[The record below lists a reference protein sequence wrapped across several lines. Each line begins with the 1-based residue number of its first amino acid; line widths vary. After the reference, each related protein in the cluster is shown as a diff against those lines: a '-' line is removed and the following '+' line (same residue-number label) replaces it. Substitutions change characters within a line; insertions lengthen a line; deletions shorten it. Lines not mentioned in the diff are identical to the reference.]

1 MNQKAVT
8 ISTSQLIE
16 FLDQE
21 LKNLPDNRK
30 GENKKYT
37 VKNAVLAA
45 FSVFFTQSPSFLQ
58 HQRLMKQKKGKDNG
72 QSLFSLSEIPCDNQI
87 RKLLDPIPAKL
98 VFEVFRTTHQW
109 IENNQVI
116 EQFKCLNNQLLIALD
131 GTEYY
136 HSKKLNCPHC
146 NCRKHRN
153 GSVTYYHQVVTPVI
167 VSPQSKQVINFPPE
181 FIKKQDGKTKQDCK
195 NAAVKRWL
203 LKNPLEREKKQITLL
218 GDDLYSRQSICELA
232 LEQGY
237 NFVFVAKPSSHQ
249 TLYEWIDFS
258 DKNGEIKIGE
268 IKKYE
273 QRTSPHV
280 GQRRIYRY
288 RYVNNLPLRESE
300 PSLMVNWYE
309 VEIFNS
315 AKDKVVYKN
324 SFVTNHELSESN
336 IFSMM
341 KTGRTRWKVE
351 NESNNILKNQ
361 GYNLEHN
368 FGHGQENLSEILLS
382 LNLLA
387 FLFHN
392 VLDLVNDIYQKVRE
406 TLGTRKRFF
415 NDIRAL
421 LNYVCFQS
429 WNDLFI
435 FILTQRACTHVGD
448 EREPVNTS

>member
-1 MNQKAVT
+1 MKKKAVT
-8 ISTSQLIE
+8 IEASQLIG

-21 LKNLPDNRK
+21 LKDLPDNRK
-30 GENKKYT
+30 GDNKKYT
-37 VKNAVLAA
+37 LKNAGKAA

-58 HQRLMKQKKGKDNG
+58 HQRLMKPKKGQDNAE
-72 QSLFSLSEIPCDNQI
+72 SLFGLEEIPCDNQI
-87 RKLLDPIPAKL
+87 RNLLDPIPAST
-98 VFEVFRTTHQW
+98 VFGAFKTTYKW
-109 IENNQVI
+109 LETNGVI
-116 EQFKCLNNQLLIALD
+116 ELFKYLNEQILLALD

-136 HSKKLNCPHC
+136 SSKKINCPHC
-146 NCRKHRN
+146 NFRKHRN

-167 VSPQSKQVINFPPE
+167 VSPSKKQVINFPPE
-181 FIKKQDGKTKQDCK
+181 FIKKQDGKTKQDCE

-203 LKNPLEREKKQITLL
+203 LRNTIKTENNQITLL
-218 GDDLYSRQSICELA
+218 GDDLYSRQPICELA

-237 NFVFVAKPSSHQ
+237 NFIFVAKPSSHQ
-249 TLYEWIDFS
+249 TLYEWLEFLE
-258 DKNGEIKIGE
+258 KNGEITTGE

-273 QRTSPHV
+273 K
-280 GQRRIYRY
+280 GKKRIYRY
-288 RYVNNLPLRESE
+288 RYVNNVPMRETE

-309 VEIFNS
+309 VEIFDT
-315 AKDKVVYKN
+315 AKNKVIYKN
-324 SFVTNHELSESN
+324 SFITNHKLSEQN
-336 IFSMM
+336 ILPMIVS
-341 KTGRTRWKVE
+341 GRTRWKVE

-392 VLDLVNDIYQKVRE
+392 VLDLVNDMYQKVRE
-406 TLGTRKRFF
+406 SLGTRKRFF

-421 LNYVCFQS
+421 LNYVWFQS

-435 FILTQRACTHVGD
+435 FILTEG
-448 EREPVNTS
+448 EKREPVNTS